1 MYVVVLTTPRA
12 NTHNILYHKILSTIP
27 LIYQYLHL
35 STFSYYIEER
45 MYKAFCVQA
54 FHLYVKNWTVK
65 LPSIL
70 LTKWVENQVAK
81 GALARDMY
89 YDTHI
94 RLNFI
99 IICVSGTCCFS
110 ENGKRTSVTVIRQNA
125 FKKWY
130 WQKIFFQGGN
140 TTLIYLS
147 RFCGVYR
154 WDENQFENILASRYL
169 IWALFEE

>member
-110 ENGKRTSVTVIRQNA
+110 ENGKRTSVTRLLGKMLLKSDIDKKYFFRVVIPP
-125 FKKWY
+125 WY
-130 WQKIFFQGGN
+130 IWADSVVCIDGMKINLKIFWH
-140 TTLIYLS
+140 LDI
-147 RFCGVYR
+147 
-154 WDENQFENILASRYL
+154 
-169 IWALFEE
+169 